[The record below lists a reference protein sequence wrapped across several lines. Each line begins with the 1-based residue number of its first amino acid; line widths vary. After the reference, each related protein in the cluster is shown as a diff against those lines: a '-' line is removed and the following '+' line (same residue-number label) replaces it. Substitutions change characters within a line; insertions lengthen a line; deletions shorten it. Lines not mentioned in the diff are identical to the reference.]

1 MEDNADII
9 QVDYNENEEDGS
21 YKNKSLNGSFVRKAR
36 RIIYS
41 GGKCPY
47 NCLCGRIYSAI
58 FCGGCKS
65 ICVSKGVSYEY
76 GSAFFHEY
84 SENILLCYL
93 PITERS
99 NASFE
104 GYVSS
109 TGKLFVSSRKGK
121 QFPEGFGNELYARIT
136 PVSAES
142 MKRKHKSAEDSE
154 KDLIKRRHMEDKP
167 EVVALE
173 YIFRKTRAKPHIYY
187 KPLTEEEVS
196 LYIG

>member
-1 MEDNADII
+1 M
-9 QVDYNENEEDGS
+9 
-21 YKNKSLNGSFVRKAR
+21 
-36 RIIYS
+36 
-41 GGKCPY
+41 
-47 NCLCGRIYSAI
+47 
-58 FCGGCKS
+58 
-65 ICVSKGVSYEY
+65 
-76 GSAFFHEY
+76 
-84 SENILLCYL
+84 LCYL

-104 GYVSS
+104 GYVSN

-173 YIFRKTRAKPHIYY
+173 DIFRKTRAKPHIYY